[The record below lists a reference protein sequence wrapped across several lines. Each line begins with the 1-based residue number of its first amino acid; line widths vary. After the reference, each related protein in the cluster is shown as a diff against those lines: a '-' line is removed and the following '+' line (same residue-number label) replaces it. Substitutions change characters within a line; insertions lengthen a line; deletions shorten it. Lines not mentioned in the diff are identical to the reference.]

1 MKLGSILTFL
11 AIVIAGLIYVL
22 YNWQEYGSLIGR
34 RGYENVKLVDLLGFA
49 NVYDGKEV
57 CTVGYVVE
65 GKNSIFIKGEI
76 SENKFEGAAWLV
88 NASGK
93 TFLFNT
99 SGNISRAQNARICGK
114 FESKKGEYYG
124 NPSFWK
130 HQITVGEFQLQDEP
144 FIVDY

>member
-57 CTVGYVVE
+57 CNIGYVVE

-76 SENKFEGAAWLV
+76 SEK
-88 NASGK
+88 
-93 TFLFNT
+93 
-99 SGNISRAQNARICGK
+99 
-114 FESKKGEYYG
+114 
-124 NPSFWK
+124 
-130 HQITVGEFQLQDEP
+130 
-144 FIVDY
+144 